1 MAELVRT
8 CHNCSVYSAEIIAL
22 KLEQAQRNEEV
33 CILRESQRDC
43 ISMAEDIQHMQNCI
57 EEQRRHMLRT
67 SGRNVDADVGL
78 QALLSVLS
86 KKERQKRQDLVLSV
100 RFLEQERTK
109 LAAVAAASQDE
120 YAALMHNFKALS
132 EHCTAISTQLWFV
145 AANLESEEL
154 KHREACGTAQLL
166 NQANKHLQKELQVQ
180 YACIEEQ
187 RRHMR
192 SEHRDGEVG
201 IHMLIESVKQNELA
215 LFHEKLTAQGVVVQT
230 RYERP
235 LKHKTLPVTS
245 DLQSVEKATREDNA
259 KLCEDN
265 AKLREDNAKLREDN
279 AKLRE
284 DNEVVVGRSKKLCIV
299 LHGLLDVKTTE
310 ITKMKALLTK
320 LVHSLSEKKLQME
333 ELVQSNLKLKTINV
347 EALKSRDSLQVK
359 LYNVVLEKQ
368 RSDTEMQALQ
378 TTTRALQTQVKTLQT
393 QVQTLQDALAKSK
406 KQNTTL
412 VAFSKRVTSLTQT
425 IDADLL
431 R

>member
-265 AKLREDNAKLREDN
+265 AKLREDN
-279 AKLRE
+279 
-284 DNEVVVGRSKKLCIV
+284 EVVVGRSKKLCIV

>member
-8 CHNCSVYSAEIIAL
+8 CHNCSVYAAEIIAL

-120 YAALMHNFKALS
+120 YAALMHNFQALS

-192 SEHRDGEVG
+192 GEHRDGEVG

-215 LFHEKLTAQGVVVQT
+215 LFHEKLTAQGVVVHT
-230 RYERP
+230 RYEKP

-245 DLQSVEKATREDNA
+245 DLQSVEKATR
-259 KLCEDN
+259 EDN

>member
-8 CHNCSVYSAEIIAL
+8 CHNCSVYAAEIIAL

-120 YAALMHNFKALS
+120 YAALMHNFQALS

-192 SEHRDGEVG
+192 GEHRDGEVG

-259 KLCEDN
+259 KL
-265 AKLREDNAKLREDN
+265 REDNAKLRDDN

>member
-1 MAELVRT
+1 
-8 CHNCSVYSAEIIAL
+8 
-22 KLEQAQRNEEV
+22 
-33 CILRESQRDC
+33 
-43 ISMAEDIQHMQNCI
+43 
-57 EEQRRHMLRT
+57 
-67 SGRNVDADVGL
+67 
-78 QALLSVLS
+78 
-86 KKERQKRQDLVLSV
+86 
-100 RFLEQERTK
+100 
-109 LAAVAAASQDE
+109 
-120 YAALMHNFKALS
+120 
-132 EHCTAISTQLWFV
+132 
-145 AANLESEEL
+145 
-154 KHREACGTAQLL
+154 
-166 NQANKHLQKELQVQ
+166 
-180 YACIEEQ
+180 
-187 RRHMR
+187 
-192 SEHRDGEVG
+192 
-201 IHMLIESVKQNELA
+201 
-215 LFHEKLTAQGVVVQT
+215 
-230 RYERP
+230 
-235 LKHKTLPVTS
+235 VTS
-245 DLQSVEKATREDNA
+245 DLQSVEKATRDDNA
-259 KLCEDN
+259 KLREDN

-284 DNEVVVGRSKKLCIV
+284 DNAKLCDDNEVVVGRSKKLCIV

>member
-8 CHNCSVYSAEIIAL
+8 CHNCSVYAAEIIAL

-120 YAALMHNFKALS
+120 YAALMHNFQALS

-192 SEHRDGEVG
+192 GEYRDGEVG

-245 DLQSVEKATREDNA
+245 DLQSVEKATR
-259 KLCEDN
+259 EDN